1 MIKLTN
7 KQAQSLRDLIDSF
20 NLKND
25 SKLGQLT
32 FVKLDNYDLSESPEE
47 FVDFVKKSENYG
59 INYAI
64 EYDLFNI
71 MNDEQSAIYPIDAK
85 ALATLTDTSIFG
97 VDNETAHT
105 VQKLIANLN
114 KIGMPTTNI
123 DVYFFNP
130 DNEPV
135 EK

>member
-7 KQAQSLRDLIDSF
+7 KQAQSLHDLIDSF

-47 FVDFVKKSENYG
+47 FADFVKKSENYG
-59 INYAI
+59 IYYAI

-71 MNDEQSAIYPIDAK
+71 MDDEQSAIYPMDAK
-85 ALATLTDTSIFG
+85 ALATLTDTTIFG
-97 VDNETAHT
+97 VDDEIAHT
-105 VQKLIANLN
+105 VQELIDNLN
-114 KIGMPTTNI
+114 KIGMLTTNI

>member
-47 FVDFVKKSENYG
+47 FADFVKKSENYG
-59 INYAI
+59 ICYAI

-71 MNDEQSAIYPIDAK
+71 MDDEQSAIYPMDAK
-85 ALATLTDTSIFG
+85 ALATLTDTTIFG
-97 VDNETAHT
+97 VDDETAHT
-105 VQKLIANLN
+105 VQELIDNLN
-114 KIGMPTTNI
+114 KIEIPTTNI